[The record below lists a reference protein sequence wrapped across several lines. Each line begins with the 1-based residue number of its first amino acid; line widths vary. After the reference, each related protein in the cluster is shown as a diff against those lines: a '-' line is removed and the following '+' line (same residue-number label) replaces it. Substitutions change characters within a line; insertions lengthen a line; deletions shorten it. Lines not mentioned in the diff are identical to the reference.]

1 MLKPT
6 RGLPSLDLLK
16 GFEAAARNLSFT
28 KAAAELFVTQSAVSR
43 QVKTL
48 EEQLGVALFR
58 RRHRELRLTEQGQ
71 TLYKTSGEVLRLLR
85 DVTGRLGARPAGML
99 TVTTTVSFAGLWLV
113 PRLNDFRRLHPGIDM
128 RLAATNEIEDIEREG
143 IDLAIRYCTPKAAG
157 ANAVRLFGELV
168 FPVCSKSVLAGRN
181 LKSPRDLSDHVLL
194 HYDDP
199 ERRYPWLSWDV
210 WFELTQTQGVKPAG
224 TLRFSHY
231 DQLMQAAIAGQGI
244 ALGRSRFVNSWVRL
258 GKLML
263 PFGRRY
269 MSSPADSRAYFIVL
283 ARGATRPEVA
293 EFSSWLL
300 QQAQAEDAETAP
312 AARVPDARPASDGP
326 R

>member
-1 MLKPT
+1 MFKQG

-28 KAAAELFVTQSAVSR
+28 KAGAELFVTQSAVSR

-128 RLAATNEIEDIEREG
+128 RLAATNEIKDLERES

-157 ANAVRLFGELV
+157 RSAVRLFGELV
-168 FPVCSKSVLAGRN
+168 FPVCARSVLARRN
-181 LKSPRDLSDHVLL
+181 LKSPQDLSDHVLL

-224 TLRFSHY
+224 MLRFSHY
-231 DQLMQAAIAGQGI
+231 DQLMQAAIEGQGI
-244 ALGRSRFVNSWVRL
+244 ALGRSRFVDKWVKQS
-258 GKLML
+258 KLIL
-263 PFGRRY
+263 PFGKRY
-269 MSSPADSRAYFIVL
+269 MCSPADSRAYFIVL
-283 ARGATRPEVA
+283 PRGAVRPEVA

-300 QQAQAEDAETAP
+300 
-312 AARVPDARPASDGP
+312 
-326 R
+326 